1 MILILFDDDVDRTGD
16 SVMDE
21 RRIDDCFLNTRFVCI
36 FAEKVMNDKG
46 EDPSSEVTSATVV
59 RKERSVCAA
68 NVS

>member
-1 MILILFDDDVDRTGD
+1 
-16 SVMDE
+16 
-21 RRIDDCFLNTRFVCI
+21 
-36 FAEKVMNDKG
+36 MNDEG

>member
-1 MILILFDDDVDRTGD
+1 MILILFDDDVDPAN

-21 RRIDDCFLNTRFVCI
+21 IDDCFLNTRFVCI
-36 FAEKVMNDKG
+36 FAEKVMNDKA